1 MYTPF
6 RRNGVAVA
14 VGAVA
19 VALGAGHA
27 YGAAFALQE
36 TSASG
41 LGNAFAGGA
50 AAAQDA
56 STLWSNP
63 AGMSKIGTMQ
73 VSNAVHLITP
83 KIEFNNDGSV
93 AANFQPL
100 GHTGGD
106 AGSLN
111 IVPNLYFTAPVN
123 RQLSV
128 GLGVT
133 APFGLVT
140 EYGHGWLGR
149 FQAIKS
155 EVKTINVNPAISWRV
170 SDQLAI
176 GVGANYQRIDATL
189 TSALNYSAAL
199 GQAAAQ
205 AAAGGQIPAAAIPG
219 FLAATSGL
227 EAGVHIDG
235 DDSAWGWN
243 VGVLFDIDKQSRI
256 GAHYRSSIKYNVAG
270 NVSFDRPSLPAL
282 PATLVPIGAA
292 LSAGVNAA
300 LANGGVRADIELP
313 AIANLS
319 YFRQL
324 NDRWDIMADV
334 QWTGWSSLPELK
346 FVRTTGAV
354 LGTPTPENF
363 KDVWRYSVGAN
374 YRYTDQLMLRGGV
387 AFDQSPVNDQDRTPR
402 LPDADRIWLS
412 LGAQYKLSPQLKF
425 DAGFTYIKADNAS
438 SNQNAGST
446 AANGLIKGSYDA
458 SVTIFS
464 GQVTYSF

>member
-1 MYTPF
+1 MHIPY
-6 RRNGVAVA
+6 RRTRIALALGGVAL
-14 VGAVA
+14 
-19 VALGAGHA
+19 ALCAGQAH
-27 YGAAFALQE
+27 GAAFALQE

-63 AGMSKIGTMQ
+63 AGMAKIGSMQ
-73 VSNAVHLITP
+73 VTGAVHLITP

-93 AANFQPL
+93 APSFQPL

-111 IVPNLYFTAPVN
+111 IVPNLYFVAPVS

-128 GLGVT
+128 GLGIN

-140 EYGHGWLGR
+140 EYGDGWIGR

-170 SDQLAI
+170 TDNVAI
-176 GVGANYQRIDATL
+176 GVGANYQRIDATF
-189 TSALNYSAAL
+189 TNRVNYSAAL
-199 GQAAAQ
+199 GQAAGQ
-205 AAAGGQIPAAAIPG
+205 AAAAGQIPAAAIPG
-219 FLAATSGL
+219 FLALTPGL
-227 EAGVHIDG
+227 EAGVKIDG

-243 VGVLFDIDKQSRI
+243 VGVLVDLDPQARI

-270 NVSFDRPSLPAL
+270 NVSFDRPALPAL
-282 PATLVPIGAA
+282 PATLAPIGAA

-313 AIANLS
+313 PIANIS

-324 NDRWDIMADV
+324 NDRWDVMADA
-334 QWTGWSSLPELK
+334 QWTGWSSLSTLA
-346 FVRTTGAV
+346 FVRTTGV
-354 LGTPTPENF
+354 LLGSTPENF
-363 KDVWRYSVGAN
+363 KDVWRFAVGAN
-374 YRYTDQLMLRGGV
+374 YRYTDNWMFRGGV
-387 AFDQSPVNDQDRTPR
+387 AYDQSPVNDTDRTPR
-402 LPDADRIWLS
+402 LPDENRIWLS
-412 LGAQYKLSPQLKF
+412 LGAQYRFSPRLKF
-425 DAGFTYIKADNAS
+425 DTGFTYIKVDNAS
-438 SNQNAGST
+438 INQNAGST
-446 AANGLIKGSYDA
+446 AGSGLLKGNYDA